1 MRLCATFPKSK
12 IVYLADLPYIHFTEN
27 RPITYQLVER
37 QTISQLYLCTKNN
50 ITVSQ
55 YIDMQNSYLRWNK
68 LIGMFLN
75 FGHWKMSKYMQFR
88 MDYLHKMYF
97 TK

>member
-1 MRLCATFPKSK
+1 
-12 IVYLADLPYIHFTEN
+12 
-27 RPITYQLVER
+27 
-37 QTISQLYLCTKNN
+37 
-50 ITVSQ
+50 
-55 YIDMQNSYLRWNK
+55 MQNSYLRWNK
-68 LIGMFLN
+68 LIGMFLD